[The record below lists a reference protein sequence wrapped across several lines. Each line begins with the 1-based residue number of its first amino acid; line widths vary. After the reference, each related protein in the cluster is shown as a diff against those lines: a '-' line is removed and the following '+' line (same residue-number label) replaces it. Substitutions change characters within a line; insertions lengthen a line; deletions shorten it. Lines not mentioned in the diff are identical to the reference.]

1 MNYQNPGQELF
12 SMALNPM
19 SLNDTVTITYTVEY
33 DPECETDPAQD
44 VIQNIAEATVS
55 GTTYTQSI
63 LTGLVELP
71 PCQLSVC
78 KLNFDDTVNNPNPSA
93 ADCTNPG
100 SLPLASLTFPS
111 NTEKFTIF
119 YQNLSNEALDVGSVE
134 DVLSVNSL
142 TYGGFPISYTYYCN
156 FLPNTPFSP
165 PTPLAQATVQWNNP
179 LWAGIKA
186 IDFAANF
193 PANSTL
199 MCVLTVSTLG
209 SPAPYLP
216 TGCQDSGLPELVN
229 SAFMDLSQGLFF
241 NTSDPHPTP
250 FGQASLYLPLCR
262 NVTVTKDGTTSVGA
276 GQTASFQ
283 IIASN
288 NEADPV
294 NGFSVTDQLPPG
306 FIFNAGSAKCTPPGC
321 TVTTSTVGT
330 TTYVTVTFPTIQAG
344 AAPLNQGTLNFSATA
359 PPVVGTFINT
369 ATGAFAAA
377 SCTPPTPCAPAGFYY
392 LGNLVGA
399 LNGQVLA
406 PKLTKAFGLS
416 PVAVGAPTTLTFT
429 ITNANGNPSQSGTGF
444 TDTLPSGLFYVPG
457 SYVSTC
463 AGNGVFSSGTQPNM
477 FTFSSG
483 VLNSS
488 TCTVMVQVEAISC
501 GSFLNSQSNITNVT
515 NLDASGVSATLQV
528 PCDAFVEVCKAS
540 SSTNPVTGN
549 FTFTS
554 PAFTSAPGNSVT
566 APVGACSG
574 PIPVA
579 HGSVTITEVPASGS
593 ALSGVVAS
601 GYTASVLG
609 NRLVSLNLTAGSA
622 TVTAVPGGVS
632 SETLATFTNQGAAG
646 QGTAGQLKICKI
658 AGAGVTVG
666 TNFNFK
672 ATSTN
677 PSLSQSYTV
686 PAGPSSEGGYCVVD
700 STTFP
705 VGTSV
710 SVAEVFNPL
719 ALPYT
724 VTSVVSP
731 AGTTGTS
738 PIVATLGGGFTEVT
752 FTNTL
757 AIGPFLGSWNTGLSF
772 SDISATVPITQTF
785 PLTSTPPVPF
795 TAAASISSGPAGWL
809 TVSPLQGTT
818 PATITV
824 SVAALPAGT
833 YSGTIAIN
841 STDPNNPLSST
852 VPVTF
857 VVAPAGQLS
866 NKGSM
871 AQLAFAG
878 NWTTTFT
885 LVNTGTQPVQ
895 ATLNF
900 FDNNGNPLPVPLAF
914 PQSGTAAGS
923 PVSTATVTVNPG
935 AGQLIQT
942 AGLSGQP
949 TQVGWTQL
957 QATGNLGGFAV
968 FQQAIGASIQEA
980 VVPLEI
986 TNPTGFEIWF
996 DNTGGNTTGIALA
1009 NTVAQGATV
1018 PVTIRDDTGAILLST
1033 TTTLAADGHT
1043 SFDLASTYA
1052 QTSGIRGTV
1061 EFDTPV
1067 GGQISVLGI
1076 QFSPAGAF
1084 TTIPALA
1091 AASASP
1097 ASSGSMAQLAFA
1109 GGWTTAFTLVNTGT
1123 APVQATLSFFGNNG
1137 NPLPVP
1143 LVFPQSGTTAAPPAA
1158 TTTLTVNPG
1167 AGQLVQTAGLAS
1179 QPTQT
1184 GWTQLVATGNLG
1196 GFSVFQQANGAS
1208 IQEAVVPLENL
1219 NPSAFVIWFDNTGG
1233 NATGIALANA
1243 VAQGASI
1250 PVVIRDDTGA
1260 ILLSTTTTLSA
1271 DGHTSF
1277 DLASTYAQTSGI
1289 RGTVEFDTPAG
1300 GQISVLGIEFSP
1312 AGAFTTIPAL
1322 TK

>member
-1 MNYQNPGQELF
+1 
-12 SMALNPM
+12 
-19 SLNDTVTITYTVEY
+19 
-33 DPECETDPAQD
+33 
-44 VIQNIAEATVS
+44 
-55 GTTYTQSI
+55 
-63 LTGLVELP
+63 
-71 PCQLSVC
+71 
-78 KLNFDDTVNNPNPSA
+78 
-93 ADCTNPG
+93 
-100 SLPLASLTFPS
+100 
-111 NTEKFTIF
+111 
-119 YQNLSNEALDVGSVE
+119 
-134 DVLSVNSL
+134 
-142 TYGGFPISYTYYCN
+142 
-156 FLPNTPFSP
+156 
-165 PTPLAQATVQWNNP
+165 
-179 LWAGIKA
+179 
-186 IDFAANF
+186 
-193 PANSTL
+193 
-199 MCVLTVSTLG
+199 
-209 SPAPYLP
+209 
-216 TGCQDSGLPELVN
+216 
-229 SAFMDLSQGLFF
+229 
-241 NTSDPHPTP
+241 
-250 FGQASLYLPLCR
+250 
-262 NVTVTKDGTTSVGA
+262 
-276 GQTASFQ
+276 
-283 IIASN
+283 
-288 NEADPV
+288 
-294 NGFSVTDQLPPG
+294 
-306 FIFNAGSAKCTPPGC
+306 
-321 TVTTSTVGT
+321 
-330 TTYVTVTFPTIQAG
+330 
-344 AAPLNQGTLNFSATA
+344 
-359 PPVVGTFINT
+359 
-369 ATGAFAAA
+369 
-377 SCTPPTPCAPAGFYY
+377 
-392 LGNLVGA
+392 
-399 LNGQVLA
+399 
-406 PKLTKAFGLS
+406 
-416 PVAVGAPTTLTFT
+416 
-429 ITNANGNPSQSGTGF
+429 
-444 TDTLPSGLFYVPG
+444 
-457 SYVSTC
+457 
-463 AGNGVFSSGTQPNM
+463 
-477 FTFSSG
+477 
-483 VLNSS
+483 
-488 TCTVMVQVEAISC
+488 
-501 GSFLNSQSNITNVT
+501 
-515 NLDASGVSATLQV
+515 
-528 PCDAFVEVCKAS
+528 
-540 SSTNPVTGN
+540 
-549 FTFTS
+549 
-554 PAFTSAPGNSVT
+554 
-566 APVGACSG
+566 
-574 PIPVA
+574 
-579 HGSVTITEVPASGS
+579 
-593 ALSGVVAS
+593 
-601 GYTASVLG
+601 
-609 NRLVSLNLTAGSA
+609 
-622 TVTAVPGGVS
+622 
-632 SETLATFTNQGAAG
+632 
-646 QGTAGQLKICKI
+646 
-658 AGAGVTVG
+658 
-666 TNFNFK
+666 
-672 ATSTN
+672 
-677 PSLSQSYTV
+677 
-686 PAGPSSEGGYCVVD
+686 
-700 STTFP
+700 
-705 VGTSV
+705 
-710 SVAEVFNPL
+710 
-719 ALPYT
+719 
-724 VTSVVSP
+724 
-731 AGTTGTS
+731 
-738 PIVATLGGGFTEVT
+738 
-752 FTNTL
+752 
-757 AIGPFLGSWNTGLSF
+757 
-772 SDISATVPITQTF
+772 
-785 PLTSTPPVPF
+785 
-795 TAAASISSGPAGWL
+795 
-809 TVSPLQGTT
+809 
-818 PATITV
+818 
-824 SVAALPAGT
+824 
-833 YSGTIAIN
+833 
-841 STDPNNPLSST
+841 
-852 VPVTF
+852 
-857 VVAPAGQLS
+857 
-866 NKGSM
+866 M